1 MSIEGLWLRRI
12 VRWLLVA
19 LAIYVIGWLLW
30 SARSALLPFMIG
42 LVLAYF
48 LLPLVNS
55 LERFIPRWASI
66 LTVYLG
72 SLLIVAAFF
81 AYLVPPL
88 LQQAGQIIR
97 NFPELAYF
105 EEQAET
111 LLNEYEKMLAALP
124 PEVSEPIRDSVDQ
137 GIEQVTQTIQENLT
151 SYVQGIGTFLFNSV
165 LQVITTLIFLLGFFL
180 VPFWLFYVLLDQ
192 RAGGEALNRLIPQR
206 IRTDF
211 WSIVLITD
219 RVLINYIRGQLI
231 LGFVVGLA
239 AGVGLLALNMFGMEI
254 PYVLFLAVFAGI
266 TELIPV
272 IGPIIGAIPAIILGL
287 FDSYT
292 TALAVTILYV
302 AIQQLEN
309 QILVPRIIGES
320 VDIHPAVLMVLLVV
334 FSQVFGLLGAILC
347 APTAAVA
354 RDVFI
359 YIYGRL
365 NDSPLPAGILP
376 GTKPVPLETSS
387 AANPCQL
394 AEGDTNEQP
403 LLEHAAD
410 EQTAA
415 TEGDTNEQP
424 LIKHAPDK
432 QTTMEKQMSSE
443 SSVDR

>member
-1 MSIEGLWLRRI
+1 MSINGLWLRRI

-19 LAIYVIGWLLW
+19 LAIYVIGWLFW
-30 SARSALLPFMIG
+30 SARSALLPFTIG
-42 LVLAYF
+42 VILAYF

-72 SLLIVAAFF
+72 SLLIVVAFF

-88 LQQAGQIIR
+88 LQQASQIIR
-97 NFPELAYF
+97 SFPELEYF
-105 EEQAET
+105 EKQAET
-111 LLNEYEKMLAALP
+111 LLAEYQNMLASLP
-124 PEVSEPIRDSVDQ
+124 AEVSEPIRDSVDQ
-137 GIEQVTQTIQENLT
+137 GVEQVAQTIQENMT
-151 SYVQGIGTFLFNSV
+151 SYVQGIGAFLFNSV
-165 LQVITTLIFLLGFFL
+165 FQVITTLIFLLGFFL

-192 RAGGEALNRLIPQR
+192 RAGSEALNRLIPHR
-206 IRTDF
+206 ARTDF

-239 AGVGLLALNMFGMEI
+239 AGTGLLALNMFGMEI

-292 TALAVTILYV
+292 TALAVTLLYV

-320 VDIHPAVLMVLLVV
+320 VNIHPAILMVLLVV

-347 APTAAVA
+347 APAAAAA

-365 NDSPLPAGILP
+365 NDTPLPAGILP
-376 GTKPVPLETSS
+376 GVKPVPIETSS
-387 AANPCQL
+387 TVNPRQL
-394 AEGDTNEQP
+394 AESGADEQP
-403 LLEHAAD
+403 LLEHAPDEHKAAAAD
-410 EQTAA
+410 ET
-415 TEGDTNEQP
+415 DEQP
-424 LIKHAPDK
+424 LLEHTPDGQRSIKK
-432 QTTMEKQMSSE
+432 QIPSE
-443 SSVDR
+443 SSAEK